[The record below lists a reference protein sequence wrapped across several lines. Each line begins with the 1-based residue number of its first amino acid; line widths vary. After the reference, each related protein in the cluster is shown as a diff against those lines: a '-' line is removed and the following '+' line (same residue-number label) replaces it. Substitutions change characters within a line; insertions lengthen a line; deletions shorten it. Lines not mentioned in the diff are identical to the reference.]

1 MDARVMPAHD
11 DAETPLTSAPMGS
24 SADMAA

>member
-1 MDARVMPAHD
+1 MDARVKLAHD

-24 SADMAA
+24 SAGMAA